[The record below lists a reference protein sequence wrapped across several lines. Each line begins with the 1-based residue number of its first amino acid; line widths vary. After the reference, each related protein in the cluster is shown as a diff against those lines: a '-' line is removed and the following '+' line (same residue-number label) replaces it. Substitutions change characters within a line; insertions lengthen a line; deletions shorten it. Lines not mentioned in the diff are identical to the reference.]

1 MSWTLMG
8 FWIVAI
14 VSVVTGLG
22 VVSHPNPVRSAL
34 FLVVNFACLAILYI
48 TLNAQLLAMLQV
60 LVYAGAIMVLFLFVI
75 MLLNLG
81 GEQSRADPLGVWH
94 RITALVLGLALLT
107 GIIWAVNDFAGRG
120 PVASAEASRA
130 QNTLQGFPQIQ
141 VIGWTLFTRYVYPFE
156 LTSIL
161 LLIGAIGVILLTK
174 RDSSATNT
182 VSPSAN
188 AHPSP

>member
-1 MSWTLMG
+1 MSWALMG

-14 VSVVTGLG
+14 VSVVTALG
-22 VVSHPNPVRSAL
+22 VVLHPNPVRSAL
-34 FLVVNFACLAILYI
+34 FLVVNFACLAVLYV

-81 GEQSRADPLGVWH
+81 GEQSRTDPLVGQ
-94 RITALVLGLALLT
+94 RLAAAVLALALLT
-107 GIIWAVNDFAGRG
+107 GLTFAINDFAGRG
-120 PVASAEASRA
+120 PSVPIDPARTHAL
-130 QNTLQGFPQIQ
+130 TGYPQIQ
-141 VIGWTLFTRYVYPFE
+141 VIGWTLFTQYVYPFE

-174 RDSSATNT
+174 RDSTATNT

-188 AHPSP
+188 ATHS